1 MREFVHAKV
10 PIHRAGISP
19 SDAVPSRTDATE
31 LFNIEV
37 DELARFL
44 AFIAPGFGTAVDV
57 NGKVWVTSTGSK
69 TISLFDSD
77 GKPLSPDDGYNFGG
91 QLGVM
96 QGIIVTP
103 AEPMRPSFLISRW
116 MSSPGFSRS

>member
-1 MREFVHAKV
+1 M
-10 PIHRAGISP
+10 
-19 SDAVPSRTDATE
+19 
-31 LFNIEV
+31 

-103 AEPMRPSFLISRW
+103 KGDVWALDFEKDRVVYLPNGDASKAKFFCEIHRRQTKQ
-116 MSSPGFSRS
+116 R